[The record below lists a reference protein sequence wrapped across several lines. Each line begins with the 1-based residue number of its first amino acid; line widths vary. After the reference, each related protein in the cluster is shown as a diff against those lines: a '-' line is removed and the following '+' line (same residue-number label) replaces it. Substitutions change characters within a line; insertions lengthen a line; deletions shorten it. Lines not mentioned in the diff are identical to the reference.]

1 MAVTLVTGGARSG
14 KSRHAEQ
21 LLLHGGPAVYVAT
34 GRPPDGGDAEWSAR
48 VQRHRDRRPPTW
60 QTLETLDLADVVLGA
75 DRPLLID
82 CLGTWLAGLVDHA
95 GAWADLDRAGQ
106 LVDDATTSLV
116 HALRHTQVDVVIVT
130 NEVGMSVVPA
140 TPSGRFFQD
149 ELGIVNAAVAA
160 VADRVH
166 LVVAGRVL
174 DLSTAPVVP

>member
-21 LLLHGGPAVYVAT
+21 LLLHGRPAVYVAT
-34 GRPPDGGDAEWSAR
+34 GRPPDEDDAEWSAR
-48 VQRHRDRRPPTW
+48 VRRHRDRRPPTW
-60 QTLETLDLADVVLGA
+60 QTLETLDLADVVQGA

-82 CLGTWLAGLVDHA
+82 CLGTWLTGLVDRA
-95 GAWADLDRAGQ
+95 GAWADLDRADE
-106 LVDDATTSLV
+106 LVGDATSSLV
-116 HALRHTQVDVVIVT
+116 RALRDTAVDIVIVT

-166 LVVAGRVL
+166 LVVSGRVL
-174 DLSTAPVVP
+174 DLSAAPVVP